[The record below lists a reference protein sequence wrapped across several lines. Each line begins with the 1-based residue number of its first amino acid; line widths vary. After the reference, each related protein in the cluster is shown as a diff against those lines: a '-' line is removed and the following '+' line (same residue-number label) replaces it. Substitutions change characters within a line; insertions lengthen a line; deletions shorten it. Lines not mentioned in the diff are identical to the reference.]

1 MPQVT
6 QAGLNILDLSV
17 GELRAEMVRAGL
29 PSYRANQVLGWIFK
43 KQAAGF
49 EQMTN
54 IPKAE
59 RALLAERF
67 SIRLP
72 RIVKTAASADDD
84 TRKFLMRLEDGA
96 TIESV
101 LMTDKGRATLCVSSQ
116 VGCALGCAFC
126 ATGQMGFQR
135 NLTAGEIVGE
145 VLMAERERRLS
156 NLVFMGMGEPLLNLE
171 NVLKAIGILT
181 DADGLALLPRR
192 ITVSTSGILAGI
204 ERLRKSG
211 AGVNLALSLNSPFD
225 EERRRLMPVARRC
238 SIVELA
244 AACEVYAAE
253 TGREVSLEYVMFSGV
268 NTTARHAQALA
279 RLAAQ
284 IPATVN
290 LIAFNTVKG
299 SGFKPPEREEV
310 HRFRDMLVAHRARV
324 TIRYRRGRDI
334 AAGCGQLRAQTD
346 PTAETQRAQR
356 RGWSSEF
363 RG

>member
-1 MPQVT
+1 MPQTT
-6 QAGLNILDLSV
+6 QTARNILDWSV
-17 GELRAEMVRAGL
+17 SELRTEMVRAGL

-43 KQAAGF
+43 RLATGF

-54 IPKAE
+54 MPKAE
-59 RALLAERF
+59 RVLLAERF
-67 SIRLP
+67 SLRLP
-72 RIVKTAASADDD
+72 LVVKTAVSSTDD
-84 TRKFLMRLEDGA
+84 TRKFLMKLEDGA

-101 LMTDKGRATLCVSSQ
+101 LMTDRGRATLCVSSQ

-135 NLTAGEIVGE
+135 NLTTGEIVGE
-145 VLMAERERRLS
+145 VLVAEREKHLS
-156 NLVFMGMGEPLLNLE
+156 NLVFMGMGEPLLNLD

-181 DADGLALLPRR
+181 DADGLAMSPRR
-192 ITVSTSGILAGI
+192 VTVSTSGILEGI
-204 ERLRKSG
+204 ERLRNSG

-225 EERRRLMPVARRC
+225 EERRRLMPMGRRC
-238 SIVELA
+238 SVEDLA

-268 NTTARHAQALA
+268 NTTARHAQAVA

-284 IPATVN
+284 IPAKVN
-290 LIAFNTVKG
+290 LIVFNTVRG
-299 SGFKPPEREEV
+299 SGFKSPEREEV

-334 AAGCGQLRAQTD
+334 AAGCGQLRA
-346 PTAETQRAQR
+346 ASLRET
-356 RGWSSEF
+356 S
-363 RG
+363 